1 MVKELLDANIIR
13 ESTSEY
19 ASPALLVS
27 KKTGGERLCV
37 DFRRL
42 NRITKRE
49 HVPTPVIHELLDE
62 LHDNKYFTSLDLA
75 SEFYQIPI
83 EEDTKQFT
91 AFVTTD
97 GQYELNKVPFGLTN
111 APSVFNRLMRKLIK
125 ILGPKIAIF
134 YVDDILIASKTI
146 EEGIA
151 KLRLVLQALKEA
163 GLTLKISKC
172 KFLER
177 QVEFVG
183 FQVDADGVRP
193 NQRNLD
199 AIQQFK
205 VPKDVKAVR
214 QFIGLTSFFR
224 RFIKDFALLTQPL
237 TTLTRA
243 NVNFIWGNEQHEA
256 FEKMKKKLT
265 EKPILT
271 LYDPSARHEIHTDAS
286 KEGVGAV
293 LLQSQTGGHL
303 KPVGYFSRQTT
314 DTEAR
319 YHSYELEALAVVEAI
334 ERFKIYVMGK
344 KFKVTDCQSLKTA
357 MNKRDINPRIG
368 RWWLKIQGYD
378 IDLEHCPNQKTQH
391 VDALSRNPVYPPREV
406 EVADLKIL
414 NIRIDEQD
422 WLVTMQLQDPTLQD
436 IVEKINQEPTNNE
449 QADP

>member
-199 AIQQFK
+199 AIQ
-205 VPKDVKAVR
+205 
-214 QFIGLTSFFR
+214 
-224 RFIKDFALLTQPL
+224 
-237 TTLTRA
+237 
-243 NVNFIWGNEQHEA
+243 
-256 FEKMKKKLT
+256 
-265 EKPILT
+265 
-271 LYDPSARHEIHTDAS
+271 
-286 KEGVGAV
+286 
-293 LLQSQTGGHL
+293 
-303 KPVGYFSRQTT
+303 
-314 DTEAR
+314 
-319 YHSYELEALAVVEAI
+319 
-334 ERFKIYVMGK
+334 
-344 KFKVTDCQSLKTA
+344 
-357 MNKRDINPRIG
+357 
-368 RWWLKIQGYD
+368 
-378 IDLEHCPNQKTQH
+378 
-391 VDALSRNPVYPPREV
+391 
-406 EVADLKIL
+406 
-414 NIRIDEQD
+414 
-422 WLVTMQLQDPTLQD
+422 
-436 IVEKINQEPTNNE
+436 
-449 QADP
+449 

>member
-1 MVKELLDANIIR
+1 
-13 ESTSEY
+13 
-19 ASPALLVS
+19 
-27 KKTGGERLCV
+27 
-37 DFRRL
+37 
-42 NRITKRE
+42 
-49 HVPTPVIHELLDE
+49 
-62 LHDNKYFTSLDLA
+62 
-75 SEFYQIPI
+75 
-83 EEDTKQFT
+83 
-91 AFVTTD
+91 
-97 GQYELNKVPFGLTN
+97 
-111 APSVFNRLMRKLIK
+111 
-125 ILGPKIAIF
+125 
-134 YVDDILIASKTI
+134 
-146 EEGIA
+146 
-151 KLRLVLQALKEA
+151 
-163 GLTLKISKC
+163 
-172 KFLER
+172 
-177 QVEFVG
+177 
-183 FQVDADGVRP
+183 
-193 NQRNLD
+193 
-199 AIQQFK
+199 
-205 VPKDVKAVR
+205 
-214 QFIGLTSFFR
+214 
-224 RFIKDFALLTQPL
+224 
-237 TTLTRA
+237 
-243 NVNFIWGNEQHEA
+243 
-256 FEKMKKKLT
+256 MKKKLT

-406 EVADLKIL
+406 EVTDLKIL